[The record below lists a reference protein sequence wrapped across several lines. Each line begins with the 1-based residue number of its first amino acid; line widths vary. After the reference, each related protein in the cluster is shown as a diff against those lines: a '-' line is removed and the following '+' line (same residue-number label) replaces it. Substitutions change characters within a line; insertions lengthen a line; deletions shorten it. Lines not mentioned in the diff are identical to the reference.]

1 LTELIEGGIKVKGER
16 LKDKGLGLRAARYD
30 PTSRVEKLG
39 SWKAGRPGSFEGKKV
54 GGSEG
59 GRLNER
65 AKGRGV

>member
-1 LTELIEGGIKVKGER
+1 
-16 LKDKGLGLRAARYD
+16 LGLRAARYD